1 MRRAVE
7 RFLEDPLAEEIL
19 KGSLH
24 PNEPITVAAEEGKL
38 VFKQNAPV
46 KPEALSS

>member
-7 RFLEDPLAEEIL
+7 RFMEDPLAEEIL

-24 PNEPITVAAEEGKL
+24 PGDPIAVTADKDKLLFNQTAAAQG
-38 VFKQNAPV
+38 
-46 KPEALSS
+46 ALSS

>member
-19 KGSLH
+19 KGNLH
-24 PNEPITVAAEEGKL
+24 PNEPITVAVEEGKL
-38 VFKQNAPV
+38 VFKQKASA